1 MKHEVAKARGR
12 QNSDDIPA
20 SEPTRTRPIFIPR
33 ADVYE
38 TEDGVTVLAEMPG
51 VAADAVDI
59 TLDKGVLT
67 IRGRT
72 REDAHEGYRQVYA
85 EYLDGDYE
93 RAFTLSEEIDREGIK
108 ASCGNGILTLLLPKA
123 KAAQTRKIKVVSA

>member
-1 MKHEVAKARGR
+1 MKQEVATARDR
-12 QNSDDIPA
+12 QVSDQIPT

-38 TEDGVTVLAEMPG
+38 TEEGVTLQAEMPG
-51 VAADAVDI
+51 VAADDI
-59 TLDKGVLT
+59 DVTLEKGVLT

-85 EYLDGDYE
+85 EYLYGDYE
-93 RAFTLSEEIDREGIK
+93 RAFTLSEEIDRDGIK
-108 ASCGNGILTLLLPKA
+108 ASCVNGVLTLQLPKA